1 MRGLAAFG
9 AGAPPCPTVGQWKVT
24 PASASVIVALMVQ
37 GPPPVT
43 TNPLRLMWEDMK
55 ADRAATVPFPPGE
68 LGFSIGRTRRY
79 AEDPLNTLLEGYE
92 RFGPVFTLKIFHHN
106 VVVLLGPEAN
116 HHLLVTNA
124 QNFRW
129 REGHFRDLIPLMGD
143 GLLTTDGAF
152 HREHRKLMVPAFHKD
167 HIRGSLG
174 VIQDEVDQAAEVF
187 VPGAVV
193 DLYDW
198 TRHVALRVAMRALFG
213 LDPDAAR
220 AGGLDAAGEF
230 ESALSFYGRDFMLQ
244 IARGPLTPFAQM
256 RASRRRL
263 DELIYG
269 EIDRRR
275 RSGERGPDI
284 LSMLLDATDEDGRP
298 LEDRYVRDEVM
309 TLMFAG
315 HDTTTSTTSFLFYEL
330 ARHPEA
336 LEDPDVSIEMILD
349 ETLRL
354 YPAAH
359 LGPRR
364 SVEPF
369 ELLGHTVPGGIHV
382 HYCSWASHRLPDVW
396 EEPDRFDPL
405 RFTEERKARLRKG
418 QYVPFGGGSRT
429 CLGMRFGQA
438 EIGIIARTILERCR
452 LELLPGYE
460 LEIRHMPT
468 ISPRHGLPVTV
479 RRVPA
484 SAPTVQERALAA

>member
-1 MRGLAAFG
+1 
-9 AGAPPCPTVGQWKVT
+9 
-24 PASASVIVALMVQ
+24 MVQ
-37 GPPPVT
+37 GPPPPG
-43 TNPLRLMWEDMK
+43 TNPLAVMWDDIR

-68 LGFSIGRTRRY
+68 FGFSLARTRRY
-79 AEDPLNTLLEGYE
+79 AADPLNSLLEYYE
-92 RFGPVFTLKIFHHN
+92 RFGPIFTLKLFHHN

-124 QNFRW
+124 KNFLW

-152 HREHRKLMVPAFHKD
+152 HREQRGIMVPAFHK
-167 HIRGSLG
+167 HRIRESLG
-174 VIQDEVDQAAEVF
+174 VIQEEVDRAAEVF

-198 TRHVALRVAMRALFG
+198 TRHVALRIAMRALFG
-213 LDPDAAR
+213 LDPDAAT
-220 AGGLDAAGEF
+220 AGGLDAAAEF
-230 ESALSFYGRDFMLQ
+230 ESALSYYGVDFMLQ
-244 IARGPLTPFAQM
+244 LARGPRTPYTRMKQS
-256 RASRRRL
+256 RARL
-263 DELIYG
+263 DQLIYG

-284 LSMLLDATDEDGRP
+284 LSMLLDATDEDGDA
-298 LEDRYVRDEVM
+298 LEDRYIRDEVM

-330 ARHPEA
+330 ARNPEV
-336 LEDPDVSIEMILD
+336 LEDPRISIEMILD
-349 ETLRL
+349 ETLRM

-359 LGPRR
+359 IGPRR
-364 SVEPF
+364 AVEPF

-396 EEPDRFDPL
+396 EDPHRFDPL
-405 RFTEERKARLRKG
+405 RFTEERRAQLRKG

-438 EIGIIARTILERCR
+438 EIGIIARTILERHR

-460 LEIRHMPT
+460 LDIRHMPT
-468 ISPRHGLPVTV
+468 ISPRGGLPVTV
-479 RRVPA
+479 RRAASGAPA
-484 SAPTVQERALAA
+484 LEPALAA